1 VTRPSQHADVHRPRP
16 REAPFYVIEPS
27 EPVPRRLRLWFRLR
41 RLGGFFAF
49 LLLVFVTLG
58 AVLGIAHLVPSEG
71 SPEAVRT
78 VASAF
83 ESRPATTTAPAAAR
97 PVDRV
102 RPSGVPAVSAT
113 PGAARRTA
121 VLSWGP
127 AVDDTRVVRYYVW
140 LDRLRATTV
149 DGAAR
154 STGLAFLDCRRHRV
168 AIAAV
173 DAAKN
178 VGPVT
183 TTVVRPRC

>member
-1 VTRPSQHADVHRPRP
+1 M
-16 REAPFYVIEPS
+16 
-27 EPVPRRLRLWFRLR
+27 
-41 RLGGFFAF
+41 F
-49 LLLVFVTLG
+49 LTLG
-58 AVLGIAHLVPSEG
+58 AVLGIAKLVPSES
-71 SPEAVRT
+71 SPRAVRT

-83 ESRPATTTAPAAAR
+83 ESRPATTTAPAPAPA
-97 PVDRV
+97 PAVDRV
-102 RPSGVPAVSAT
+102 RPSGVPAVSAA
-113 PGAARRTA
+113 PGAAKRTA

-127 AVDDTRVVRYYVW
+127 AVDDTKVVRYYVW

-183 TTVVRPRC
+183 TMVVRPRC

>member
-1 VTRPSQHADVHRPRP
+1 VTRQSQHARPRGRTA
-16 REAPFYVIEPS
+16 REVPLYVIEPS
-27 EPVPRRLRLWFRLR
+27 EPVPPRLRVWFRLR

-49 LLLVFVTLG
+49 LLLVFG
-58 AVLGIAHLVPSEG
+58 VLGGLLAVAKLVPSESAPPVG
-71 SPEAVRT
+71 VRT

-83 ESRPATTTAPAAAR
+83 ESRTAPAPAPR
-97 PVDRV
+97 PPADRV
-102 RPSGVPAVSAT
+102 RPSGVPAVTAA
-113 PGAARRTA
+113 PGSARRTA
-121 VLSWGP
+121 VLTWGP
-127 AVDDTRVVRYYVW
+127 AVDDKGVVRYYVW

-154 STGLAFLDCRRHRV
+154 STGLAFLDCRAHRV

-183 TTVVRPRC
+183 TTAVRPRC